1 MGDASNANTFD
12 NDADMCIFHRTITV
26 ANVSADLLTDI
37 VVIGAVGALPADAYI
52 TVTGNV
58 LT

>member
-1 MGDASNANTFD
+1 
-12 NDADMCIFHRTITV
+12 MCIFHRTITV

-52 TVTGNV
+52 TVIGNV